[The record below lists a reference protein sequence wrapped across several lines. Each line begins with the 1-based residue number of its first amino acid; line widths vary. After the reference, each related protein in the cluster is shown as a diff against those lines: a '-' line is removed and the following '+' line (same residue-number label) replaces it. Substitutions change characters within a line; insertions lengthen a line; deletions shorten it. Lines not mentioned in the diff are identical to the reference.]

1 MAQKQLRHALLTKY
15 KKLAIKK
22 NIDSNI
28 NIHVEQWAA
37 DSLIESYGLDMCY
50 EILEYY
56 FRVSETPSWKWFAN
70 NADKL
75 YKNLQGK
82 KEDDRI
88 RAMLREQA
96 KDWLG
101 K

>member
-1 MAQKQLRHALLTKY
+1 MAEKQLRHALLTRY
-15 KKLAIKK
+15 KKLAVSHS
-22 NIDSNI
+22 IDFNI

-50 EILEYY
+50 ELLDYY
-56 FRVSETPSWKWFAN
+56 FRISETPSWKWFAN

-75 YKNLQGK
+75 YKNLQNK

-88 RAMLREQA
+88 RELMRKQA
-96 KDWLG
+96 KDWLDR
-101 K
+101 

>member
-1 MAQKQLRHALLTKY
+1 M
-15 KKLAIKK
+15 
-22 NIDSNI
+22 
-28 NIHVEQWAA
+28 
-37 DSLIESYGLDMCY
+37 LD
-50 EILEYY
+50 YY
-56 FRVSETPSWKWFAN
+56 FRVSETPSWKWCAN

-75 YKNLQGK
+75 YKNLQNR

-88 RAMLREQA
+88 RAVLRQQA

>member
-1 MAQKQLRHALLTKY
+1 MAQRQIRHALLTRY
-15 KKLAIKK
+15 KKLAIS
-22 NIDSNI
+22 NSTDTNI

-50 EILEYY
+50 ELLDYY
-56 FRVSETPSWKWFAN
+56 FRISETPSWKWFAN

-88 RAMLREQA
+88 RSELRKQA
-96 KDWLG
+96 KEWLD

>member
-1 MAQKQLRHALLTKY
+1 VAEKQLRHALLTRY
-15 KKLAIKK
+15 KKLAIS
-22 NIDSNI
+22 NSIDINI

-50 EILEYY
+50 ELLDYY
-56 FRVSETPSWKWFAN
+56 FRISETPSWKWFAN

-88 RAMLREQA
+88 RELMKQQA
-96 KDWLG
+96 KDWLN

>member
-1 MAQKQLRHALLTKY
+1 M
-15 KKLAIKK
+15 
-22 NIDSNI
+22 
-28 NIHVEQWAA
+28 
-37 DSLIESYGLDMCY
+37 LD
-50 EILEYY
+50 YY
-56 FRVSETPSWKWFAN
+56 FRICETPSWKWFAN

-88 RAMLREQA
+88 RELMKQQA
-96 KDWLG
+96 KDWLN

>member
-1 MAQKQLRHALLTKY
+1 VAEKQLRHALLTRY
-15 KKLAIKK
+15 KKLAIFN
-22 NIDSNI
+22 NINTNI

-50 EILEYY
+50 EMLDYY
-56 FRVSETPSWKWFAN
+56 FRISETPSWKWFAN

-88 RAMLREQA
+88 RSELRKQA
-96 KDWLG
+96 KEWLD

>member
-1 MAQKQLRHALLTKY
+1 VAQKQLRHALLTKY
-15 KKLAIKK
+15 KKLAIEK

>member
-1 MAQKQLRHALLTKY
+1 MAQRQIRHALLTRY
-15 KKLAIKK
+15 KKLAIS
-22 NIDSNI
+22 NSTDTNI

-37 DSLIESYGLDMCY
+37 DSLIESYGLDMCC
-50 EILEYY
+50 ELLDYY
-56 FRVSETPSWKWFAN
+56 FRISETPSWKWFAN

-88 RAMLREQA
+88 RSELRKQA
-96 KDWLG
+96 KEWLD

>member
-1 MAQKQLRHALLTKY
+1 MVEKKYRFALLTRF
-15 KKLAIKK
+15 KKLATQK
-22 NIDSNI
+22 NIDTNI
-28 NIHVEQWAA
+28 NIHIEQWAA
-37 DSLIESYGLDMCY
+37 DSLIESYTLEKCY
-50 EILEYY
+50 EMLDYY

-75 YKNLQGK
+75 YKNLQNK

-88 RAMLREQA
+88 RAVLRQQA
-96 KDWLG
+96 KDWLE